1 MDNKHASKEGL
12 MIEIKKEL
20 QGIKKTYQT
29 NEMEQV
35 VIHHTKALNLTLWNI
50 MLKIIITFIHAI
62 CSIVFILIETR

>member
-1 MDNKHASKEGL
+1 
-12 MIEIKKEL
+12 
-20 QGIKKTYQT
+20 
-29 NEMEQV
+29 MEQV

>member
-35 VIHHTKALNLTLWNI
+35 VIHHTKALNLTL
-50 MLKIIITFIHAI
+50 
-62 CSIVFILIETR
+62 